1 MTLDRQSI
9 EKRDFPIA
17 RRGYDP
23 AGVDAHLARIA
34 DELDQMRREGDRA
47 ATGGV
52 AGNASTHV
60 QQIVEAA
67 ESTAEQLLRDAQTE
81 AGELRERAAGDAQ
94 RSRHEALEE
103 SREHV
108 AKVSEATARMMQRVE
123 AMDAELGS
131 LVDGLRT
138 GVNRLVADLA
148 LLEGNIADLHEQ
160 HGGVAPV
167 APRTPSA
174 AHGHTREAGSLHG
187 ETVAIDEEPTPS
199 PATDAEVVATD
210 LVGATGVDDGESW
223 SAGDDMAVE
232 SELSYG
238 GPGGDGSPGSPVDTP
253 GRALTAEDRDRQAS
267 ARIVALDLA
276 LGGADRETIKHE
288 LDATFGYVDGVDQML
303 DEVFTSIDA

>member
-34 DELDQMRREGDRA
+34 DELEALRRETDRA

-52 AGNASTHV
+52 AGSASTHV

-67 ESTAEQLLRDAQTE
+67 ETTAEQLLRDAQGE
-81 AGELRERAAGDAQ
+81 AGTLRERAAGDAQ
-94 RSRHEALEE
+94 RARQEALEE

-108 AKVSEATARMMQRVE
+108 SKVAEATTRMMQRVE
-123 AMDAELGS
+123 AMDTELGS
-131 LVDGLRT
+131 MLDSLRT

-167 APRTPSA
+167 APARSA
-174 AHGHTREAGSLHG
+174 PAAGGVRGEA
-187 ETVAIDEEPTPS
+187 VAVDEEPIPA
-199 PATDAEVVATD
+199 PATDADVVATEAD
-210 LVGATGVDDGESW
+210 LIE
-223 SAGDDMAVE
+223 AGDLDVE
-232 SELSYG
+232 SELDLEAA
-238 GPGGDGSPGSPVDTP
+238 PAAGSP
-253 GRALTAEDRDRQAS
+253 RDQEAS

-276 LGGADRETIKHE
+276 LGGADRDEIE
-288 LDATFGYVDGVDQML
+288 AQLREMFGDLPDLRRLLDD
-303 DEVFTSIDA
+303 VFSSIDA

>member
-34 DELDQMRREGDRA
+34 DDLDQLRRETDRA

-52 AGNASTHV
+52 AGSASTHV
-60 QQIVEAA
+60 QAIVEAA
-67 ESTAEQLLRDAQTE
+67 ESTAERLLREAQAE

-94 RSRHEALEE
+94 RARQEALEE

-108 AKVSEATARMMQRVE
+108 AKVGEQTTRMLQRVE
-123 AMDAELGS
+123 AMDNELGGMIES
-131 LVDGLRT
+131 LRT

-167 APRTPSA
+167 SSPSLAKNDFADLAPGP
-174 AHGHTREAGSLHG
+174 
-187 ETVAIDEEPTPS
+187 D
-199 PATDAEVVATD
+199 TDAEVVATETD
-210 LVGATGVDDGESW
+210 PEVDISATAPIGHAAADSVDAGLAALVDDASES
-223 SAGDDMAVE
+223 STEPD
-232 SELSYG
+232 
-238 GPGGDGSPGSPVDTP
+238 
-253 GRALTAEDRDRQAS
+253 AERDQEAS
-267 ARIVALDLA
+267 ARLIALDLA
-276 LGGADRETIKHE
+276 LGGSDRDQIKEE
-288 LDATFGYVDGVDQML
+288 LESLFTLPDVDRLL
-303 DEVFTSIDA
+303 DDVFTSIDA

>member
-34 DELDQMRREGDRA
+34 DELDQLRRETDRA

-67 ESTAEQLLRDAQTE
+67 EATAEQLMREAQTE
-81 AGELRERAAGDAQ
+81 AAELRERAAGDAQ
-94 RSRHEALEE
+94 RARQEALEE

-108 AKVSEATARMMQRVE
+108 AKVGEATTRMLQRVE
-123 AMDAELGS
+123 AMDAELGTMI
-131 LVDGLRT
+131 DGLRT
-138 GVNRLVADLA
+138 GVNRLVADLS

-167 APRTPSA
+167 ASA
-174 AHGHTREAGSLHG
+174 YTA
-187 ETVAIDEEPTPS
+187 AIAAPAAELPAATEEPIE
-199 PATDAEVVATD
+199 AELA
-210 LVGATGVDDGESW
+210 
-223 SAGDDMAVE
+223 SAPETAAVE
-232 SELSYG
+232 PEQ
-238 GPGGDGSPGSPVDTP
+238 DQ
-253 GRALTAEDRDRQAS
+253 EAS
-267 ARIVALDLA
+267 ARLIALDLA
-276 LGGADRETIKHE
+276 LGGSTRDEIKEQIDE
-288 LDATFGYVDGVDQML
+288 LFSLSDVDALL
-303 DEVFTSIDA
+303 DDVFASIDA

>member
-34 DELDQMRREGDRA
+34 DELDQSRRESDRA

-67 ESTAEQLLRDAQTE
+67 EATAEQLMREAQTE
-81 AGELRERAAGDAQ
+81 AAELRERAAGDAQ
-94 RSRHEALEE
+94 RARQEALEE
-103 SREHV
+103 SRDHV
-108 AKVSEATARMMQRVE
+108 AKVGEATTRMLQRVE
-123 AMDAELGS
+123 AMDAELGTMIE
-131 LVDGLRT
+131 GLRT

-167 APRTPSA
+167 SSAYTASLKPAAALPAPVDA
-174 AHGHTREAGSLHG
+174 E
-187 ETVAIDEEPTPS
+187 AIDAEAIEP
-199 PATDAEVVATD
+199 AAELEAETT
-210 LVGATGVDDGESW
+210 GAGE
-223 SAGDDMAVE
+223 GDQE
-232 SELSYG
+232 
-238 GPGGDGSPGSPVDTP
+238 
-253 GRALTAEDRDRQAS
+253 AS
-267 ARIVALDLA
+267 ARLIALDLA
-276 LGGADRETIKHE
+276 LGGSTRDEIKSQIDE
-288 LDATFGYVDGVDQML
+288 LFVLDDVDGLL
-303 DEVFTSIDA
+303 DDVFASIDA

>member
-34 DELDQMRREGDRA
+34 DELEQLRRETDRA

-52 AGNASTHV
+52 AGNAATHV
-60 QQIVEAA
+60 QQIVDAA
-67 ESTAEQLLRDAQTE
+67 ESTAEQLLREAQSE

-94 RSRHEALEE
+94 RARQEALEE

-108 AKVSEATARMMQRVE
+108 AKVAEATTRMMQRVE
-123 AMDAELGS
+123 AMDSELGAMTES
-131 LVDGLRT
+131 LRT

-167 APRTPSA
+167 GGGFA
-174 AHGHTREAGSLHG
+174 AAALN
-187 ETVAIDEEPTPS
+187 EPEPG
-199 PATDAEVVATD
+199 PATDAEVVGTETD
-210 LVGATGVDDGESW
+210 PSLDAPSTVPAGIDEPSIDLEVAA
-223 SAGDDMAVE
+223 AGDVAPAAHGE
-232 SELSYG
+232 
-238 GPGGDGSPGSPVDTP
+238 
-253 GRALTAEDRDRQAS
+253 RDQEAS
-267 ARIVALDLA
+267 ARLIALDLA
-276 LGGADRETIKHE
+276 LGGADRDQIKAEITDLFAIPNVDE
-288 LDATFGYVDGVDQML
+288 LL
-303 DEVFTSIDA
+303 DDVFASIDA

>member
-34 DELDQMRREGDRA
+34 DELDQLRRETDRA

-52 AGNASTHV
+52 AGSASTHV
-60 QQIVEAA
+60 QAIVEAA
-67 ESTAEQLLRDAQTE
+67 EATAERLLREAQSE

-94 RSRHEALEE
+94 RSRQEALEE

-108 AKVSEATARMMQRVE
+108 SKVGEQTTRMLQRVE
-123 AMDAELGS
+123 AMDNELGS
-131 LVDGLRT
+131 MIESLRT

-167 APRTPSA
+167 TSSSA
-174 AHGHTREAGSLHG
+174 ASYAPP
-187 ETVAIDEEPTPS
+187 AITSTSDLAPQPS
-199 PATDAEVVATD
+199 TDADVVATETNPSPTLGKVVSD
-210 LVGATGVDDGESW
+210 VPAAADSVD
-223 SAGDDMAVE
+223 AGLAE
-232 SELSYG
+232 
-238 GPGGDGSPGSPVDTP
+238 
-253 GRALTAEDRDRQAS
+253 LTADDLADPGAPTADSDRDQEAS
-267 ARIVALDLA
+267 ARLIALDLA
-276 LGGADRETIKHE
+276 LGGSDRDQIKEE
-288 LDATFGYVDGVDQML
+288 LDGLFTLPDVDRLL
-303 DEVFTSIDA
+303 DDVFTSIDA

>member
-34 DELDQMRREGDRA
+34 DDLDQLRRENDRA

-52 AGNASTHV
+52 AGSASTHV
-60 QQIVEAA
+60 QAIVEAA
-67 ESTAEQLLRDAQTE
+67 ESTAERLLREAQAE

-94 RSRHEALEE
+94 RARQEALEE

-108 AKVSEATARMMQRVE
+108 AKVGEQTTRMLQRVE
-123 AMDAELGS
+123 AMDNELG
-131 LVDGLRT
+131 GMIENLRT

-167 APRTPSA
+167 SSSA
-174 AHGHTREAGSLHG
+174 TLVKDTTTSF
-187 ETVAIDEEPTPS
+187 S
-199 PATDAEVVATD
+199 PGPETDADVVATETDPEVDQAFTDVELGASADDD
-210 LVGATGVDDGESW
+210 LADLDLETVDPP
-223 SAGDDMAVE
+223 SAQDA
-232 SELSYG
+232 
-238 GPGGDGSPGSPVDTP
+238 
-253 GRALTAEDRDRQAS
+253 DRDQEAS
-267 ARIVALDLA
+267 ARLIALDLA
-276 LGGADRETIKHE
+276 LGGSDRDDIKEE
-288 LDATFGYVDGVDQML
+288 LEQLFTLPDVDRLL
-303 DEVFTSIDA
+303 DDVFTSIDA

>member
-34 DELDQMRREGDRA
+34 DELEQLRRETDRA

-52 AGNASTHV
+52 AGNAATHV
-60 QQIVEAA
+60 QQIVDAA
-67 ESTAEQLLRDAQTE
+67 ESTAEQLLREAQSE

-94 RSRHEALEE
+94 RARQEALEE

-108 AKVSEATARMMQRVE
+108 AKVSEATTRMMQRVE
-123 AMDAELGS
+123 AMDSELGS
-131 LVDGLRT
+131 MIESLRT

-167 APRTPSA
+167 TTFSSA
-174 AHGHTREAGSLHG
+174 AAPAAL
-187 ETVAIDEEPTPS
+187 ADPEPG
-199 PATDAEVVATD
+199 PATDAEVIGTETD
-210 LVGATGVDDGESW
+210 PEVDAPVTTPSALDIPIDAPSTTSADAIEAGER
-223 SAGDDMAVE
+223 D
-232 SELSYG
+232 
-238 GPGGDGSPGSPVDTP
+238 
-253 GRALTAEDRDRQAS
+253 AEAS
-267 ARIVALDLA
+267 ARLIALDLA
-276 LGGADRETIKHE
+276 LGGADRDQIKAEITDLFALPNVDE
-288 LDATFGYVDGVDQML
+288 LL
-303 DEVFTSIDA
+303 DDVFASIDA

>member
-34 DELDQMRREGDRA
+34 DDLDQLRREMDRA

-52 AGNASTHV
+52 AGSASTHV
-60 QQIVEAA
+60 QAIVEAA
-67 ESTAEQLLRDAQTE
+67 ESTAERLLREAQAE

-94 RSRHEALEE
+94 RARQEALEE

-108 AKVSEATARMMQRVE
+108 GKVGEQTTRMLQRVE
-123 AMDAELGS
+123 AMDNELGGMIES
-131 LVDGLRT
+131 LRT

-167 APRTPSA
+167 SSASSSDFSSSSSADLAPGP
-174 AHGHTREAGSLHG
+174 
-187 ETVAIDEEPTPS
+187 D
-199 PATDAEVVATD
+199 TDAEVVATETD
-210 LVGATGVDDGESW
+210 PEVDISKTTAPLGHGASDSVD
-223 SAGDDMAVE
+223 AGLA
-232 SELSYG
+232 ELASDAQ
-238 GPGGDGSPGSPVDTP
+238 GDPEPD
-253 GRALTAEDRDRQAS
+253 AERDQEAS
-267 ARIVALDLA
+267 ARLIALDLA
-276 LGGADRETIKHE
+276 LGGSDRDQIKEE
-288 LDATFGYVDGVDQML
+288 LEALFTLPNVDRLL
-303 DEVFTSIDA
+303 DDVFTSIDA

>member
-34 DELDQMRREGDRA
+34 DDLDQLRRETDRA

-52 AGNASTHV
+52 AGSASTHV
-60 QQIVEAA
+60 QAIVEAA
-67 ESTAEQLLRDAQTE
+67 ESTAERLLREAQAE

-94 RSRHEALEE
+94 RARQEALEE

-108 AKVSEATARMMQRVE
+108 AKVGEQTTRMLQRVE
-123 AMDAELGS
+123 AMDTELG
-131 LVDGLRT
+131 GMIENLRT

-167 APRTPSA
+167 SSGA
-174 AHGHTREAGSLHG
+174 SLTK
-187 ETVAIDEEPTPS
+187 EVASSFS
-199 PATDAEVVATD
+199 PGPETDADVVATETD
-210 LVGATGVDDGESW
+210 PEVDAAIAEPAPTAD
-223 SAGDDMAVE
+223 AGDAGLA
-232 SELSYG
+232 EL
-238 GPGGDGSPGSPVDTP
+238 DDLDLETVDEP
-253 GRALTAEDRDRQAS
+253 SGEGADRDQEAS
-267 ARIVALDLA
+267 ARLIALDLA
-276 LGGADRETIKHE
+276 LGGSDRDDIKEE
-288 LDATFGYVDGVDQML
+288 LEQLFTLPDVDRLL
-303 DEVFTSIDA
+303 DDVFTSIDA

>member
-34 DELDQMRREGDRA
+34 DELDALRRESDRA
-47 ATGGV
+47 LTGGV
-52 AGNASTHV
+52 AGSASTHV

-67 ESTAEQLLRDAQTE
+67 ESTAEQLLRDAQAE
-81 AGELRERAAGDAQ
+81 AAELRERAAADAQ
-94 RSRHEALEE
+94 RSRQEALEE

-108 AKVSEATARMMQRVE
+108 SKVSDAAARMMQRVE
-123 AMDAELGS
+123 AMDTELGG

-167 APRTPSA
+167 VTAPQRLDPPAPPVTA
-174 AHGHTREAGSLHG
+174 
-187 ETVAIDEEPTPS
+187 EPVPG

-210 LVGATGVDDGESW
+210 SLADLPADDGESW
-223 SAGDDMAVE
+223 SAGDDLAVE
-232 SELSYG
+232 SELSYASQDSQ
-238 GPGGDGSPGSPVDTP
+238 PSAEPEESPGSPVIATSLSD
-253 GRALTAEDRDRQAS
+253 GERDRQAS

-276 LGGADRETIKHE
+276 LGGADREEIKAQIDDTVGYVPG
-288 LDATFGYVDGVDQML
+288 LDAL
-303 DEVFTSIDA
+303 IDEVFASIDA